1 MIKGADLRKRHAPA
15 ATDEIVKVDGR
26 LDAGAARRLAKSV
39 VRILRAGLR
48 RCTIDLSAVDAV
60 DSAGVGALMG
70 TIRKMEESG
79 GTAVVVCAN
88 PTIRRLFEISG
99 IARLVRVVPNLADVR
114 QIFAA

>member
-26 LDAGAARRLAKSV
+26 LDAGAGRRIAKSV